1 MKAATRAVVLCKDD
15 TIVKVY
21 ENIGVMAKRQDISLA
36 TALYKVQPTTEPA
49 GGYKFWFEDQYIER
63 HPDNGAALNK
73 AKKNMIIS
81 TEDQPRKSKR
91 AVTKPKEETMADN
104 ELEPDATPVT
114 ESKKEKRKMKK
125 VVPTEVEMEAKKEP
139 VVTEAPKTKPDADM
153 VNHPHH
159 YCNGDIECWDAMLST
174 FGAEWM
180 RAYANISAFKYNWRA
195 KHKGKFAEDMRKAAW
210 YNTRAAELEEKIN
223 GE

>member
-1 MKAATRAVVLCKDD
+1 MKAAARAVVLCKDEA
-15 TIVKVY
+15 IVRVY

-36 TALYKVQPTTEPA
+36 TALYKVQPMTESVS
-49 GGYKFWFEDQYIER
+49 GYKFWFEDQYLER
-63 HPDNGAALNK
+63 HPDNGAALKK
-73 AKKNMIIS
+73 AKEDMIMAVAKIEKN
-81 TEDQPRKSKR
+81 TKKTKKVEK
-91 AVTKPKEETMADN
+91 AVDN
-104 ELEPDATPVT
+104 ELDATPAT
-114 ESKKEKRKMKK
+114 EPKKGKRKMKK
-125 VVPTEVEMEAKKEP
+125 VVPTEAEMETKKEP

-153 VNHPHH
+153 VNHPAH
-159 YCNGDIECWDAMLST
+159 YCNGDIECWDAMMST

-180 RAYANISAFKYNWRA
+180 RAYANVSAFKYNWRA

>member
-1 MKAATRAVVLCKDD
+1 MKAAARAVVLCKDEA
-15 TIVKVY
+15 IVRVY

-36 TALYKVQPTTEPA
+36 TALYKVQPMTESVS
-49 GGYKFWFEDQYIER
+49 GYKFWFEDQYLER
-63 HPDNGAALNK
+63 HPDNGAALKK
-73 AKKNMIIS
+73 AKEDMIMAVAKIEKN
-81 TEDQPRKSKR
+81 TKKTKKVEK
-91 AVTKPKEETMADN
+91 AVDN
-104 ELEPDATPVT
+104 ELDATPAT
-114 ESKKEKRKMKK
+114 EPKKGKHKMKK
-125 VVPTEVEMEAKKEP
+125 VVPTEVEMETKKEP

>member
-1 MKAATRAVVLCKDD
+1 MKAAARAVVLCKDEA
-15 TIVKVY
+15 IVRVY

-36 TALYKVQPTTEPA
+36 TALYKVQPMTESVS
-49 GGYKFWFEDQYIER
+49 GYKFWFEDQYLER
-63 HPDNGAALNK
+63 HPDNGAALKK
-73 AKKNMIIS
+73 AKEDMIMAVAKIEKN
-81 TEDQPRKSKR
+81 TKKTKKVEK
-91 AVTKPKEETMADN
+91 AVDN
-104 ELEPDATPVT
+104 ELDATPAT
-114 ESKKEKRKMKK
+114 ESKKGKRKMKK
-125 VVPTEVEMEAKKEP
+125 VVPTEVEMETKKEP
-139 VVTEAPKTKPDADM
+139 VATEAPKTKPDADM
-153 VNHPHH
+153 VNHPAH

-180 RAYANISAFKYNWRA
+180 RAYANVSAFKYNWRA